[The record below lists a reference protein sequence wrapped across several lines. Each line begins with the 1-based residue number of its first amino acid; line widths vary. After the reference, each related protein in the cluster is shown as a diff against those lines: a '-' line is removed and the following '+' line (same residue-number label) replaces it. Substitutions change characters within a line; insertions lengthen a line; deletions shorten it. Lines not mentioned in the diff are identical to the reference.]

1 MRGEVMKKVIATIE
15 GIGLV
20 VFLIGLSAWDSASFT
35 APFVMTFSGLA
46 IMWAGASMEER
57 WTR

>member
-1 MRGEVMKKVIATIE
+1 MRGEVMRKVITTIE
-15 GIGLV
+15 SIGLV
-20 VFLIGLSAWDSASFT
+20 VFFIGLSAWDSANLT
-35 APFVMTFSGLA
+35 APFVMTFGGLV